1 MDRYHK
7 IEQKKA
13 DESDRQL
20 QRMRNKLKDEEM
32 RILRG
37 EKEID
42 ENMLDYEVNIVDE
55 QVQARKKA
63 KQNMQK
69 PKGDQ

>member
-1 MDRYHK
+1 
-7 IEQKKA
+7 
-13 DESDRQL
+13 
-20 QRMRNKLKDEEM
+20 MRNKLKDEEM